1 MRREGFLR
9 IGSGS
14 HLEPGKFD
22 VRVFSNEVT
31 SASYQG
37 NAQEFGSG
45 VSLLILRSSES
56 AGTVFLIC
64 SRRNPLRREPVSMSV
79 SMMSVSLLAALLL
92 GGAVAGCASSGQLA
106 GAAEQ
111 PRAVS
116 GGFIS
121 GNLGQGL
128 SELDRKQAYDAEV
141 SALETGSPGYPVGW
155 SGESGARGTVIAGPA
170 YRRAGFQNCR
180 DYSHT
185 IYVAG
190 RPQIARGMACRADDG
205 KWKAVS

>member
-1 MRREGFLR
+1 M
-9 IGSGS
+9 S
-14 HLEPGKFD
+14 
-22 VRVFSNEVT
+22 FSMT
-31 SASYQG
+31 
-37 NAQEFGSG
+37 
-45 VSLLILRSSES
+45 
-56 AGTVFLIC
+56 
-64 SRRNPLRREPVSMSV
+64 
-79 SMMSVSLLAALLL
+79 SVSLVAALLL
-92 GGAVAGCASSGQLA
+92 GGVVAGCASSGQSGLVM

-111 PRAVS
+111 PRAVA

-128 SELDRKQAYDAEV
+128 NELDRKQAYDAEV

-155 SGESGARGTVIAGPA
+155 SGESGTRGTVIAGPA

-190 RPQIARGMACRADDG
+190 RPQIARGMACRTNDG
-205 KWKAVS
+205 KWQAAS